1 MPQIKVT
8 ADEVKEL
15 LLRQGAD
22 CVGMASTFSNY
33 RTLAPLTK
41 FLSVLFAKSTEEK

>member
-1 MPQIKVT
+1 MPQVKVT
-8 ADEVKEL
+8 AEEVRKFLLKE
-15 LLRQGAD
+15 GAD
-22 CVGMASTFSNY
+22 CVGIASTFSSY